1 MTTSVSLPRLPGA
14 AFAAVAA
21 WLGFAIIAGATGFLA
36 RLPFPGPQ
44 LIILTLLVATVAAG
58 TPVPA
63 LRRRTD
69 APPLPPPIRINA
81 FRFIRV
87 AVLLLA
93 PRGQIA
99 PAFSQ

>member
-21 WLGFAIIAGATGFLA
+21 WLGLAIIAGATGFLA

-58 TPVPA
+58 TPRPPLRARIDA
-63 LRRRTD
+63 LPPRPPIRLHPLRLLRITVL
-69 APPLPPPIRINA
+69 ARPPPRPLPP
-81 FRFIRV
+81 
-87 AVLLLA
+87 VLA
-93 PRGQIA
+93 
-99 PAFSQ
+99 